1 MDTIKIGTFLAQ
13 LRKEQ
18 GLTQEQLGEELGV
31 SNKTVSRWETGTYLP
46 PVELLQLLSE
56 KYDLTINEILCGE
69 RLTKEQYQERAEEN
83 IRQVLS
89 ESAFT
94 AEDRVAFFKKKW
106 KKEHLFEIFLQVL
119 VCIAVFAAGNFI
131 MEDDL
136 LAMLSVF
143 LLCGCYLYNHNQMM
157 AYVERNAYR
166 PQSGKN

>member
-1 MDTIKIGTFLAQ
+1 MDTIKIGTFLSE

-31 SNKTVSRWETGTYLP
+31 TNKTVSRWETGAYLP
-46 PVELLQLLSE
+46 PVDILQLLSE
-56 KYDLTINEILCGE
+56 KYELTINELLCGE

-94 AEDRVAFFKKKW
+94 TKDRVAFFKKKW
-106 KKEHLFEIFLQVL
+106 RKDHWFEVVLHVL
-119 VCIAVFAAGNFI
+119 VCIGVFVAGCFLK
-131 MEDDL
+131 EDFCTPLSMIL
-136 LAMLSVF
+136 LII
-143 LLCGCYLYNHNQMM
+143 CYMYNHNQMM

-166 PQSGKN
+166 SQNR